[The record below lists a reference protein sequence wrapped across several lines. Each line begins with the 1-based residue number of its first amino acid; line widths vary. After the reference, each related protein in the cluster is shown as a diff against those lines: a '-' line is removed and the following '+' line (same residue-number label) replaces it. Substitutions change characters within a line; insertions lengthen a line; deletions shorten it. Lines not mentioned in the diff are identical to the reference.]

1 MLFHRKPQ
9 PKEEYDTDTSRE
21 FVDEVTAIRM
31 IVDQHNPGYPGHP
44 KITVIV
50 SSGRLSLEEIN
61 AALSRLRNRAGI
73 SDEQFPD
80 LIWQET
86 H

>member
-1 MLFHRKPQ
+1 M
-9 PKEEYDTDTSRE
+9 TDTSLE

-31 IVDQHNPGYPGHP
+31 TVGSHNPEFPGHP

-50 SSGRLSLEEIN
+50 SRGTLSLEEIN
-61 AALSRLRNRAGI
+61 AALSRLRSRAGV

-80 LIWQET
+80 LTLGEYRR
-86 H
+86 